1 MSPLLFTLVSVALAE
16 DPPLAEPAPAP
27 APPVAEPTPEPV
39 PEPPPETTPQQA
51 IEEAWA
57 SIGLE
62 PPPLSAAL
70 ELGRCIPCG
79 GGYGGVG
86 RWLVPHASF
95 DLGLGVRPYSSQ
107 GGLFAW
113 GLTTTGYWK
122 KENTGLYLQAG
133 VSTLAIVVE
142 DVGQPTARAVA
153 RPAGVVS
160 LGFRQA
166 LYEDD
171 ILRVLASAGVGAY
184 RRGLLRDGADYDGFT
199 FNLTVGAEFGVR
211 QGGLGVSQLSL
222 DSSNPPD
229 STLTTAAS
237 ALTPP

>member
-1 MSPLLFTLVSVALAE
+1 MSPLLLCLVSAALAE
-16 DPPLAEPAPAP
+16 DPPAAEPAP
-27 APPVAEPTPEPV
+27 APPVAEPAPETP
-39 PEPPPETTPQQA
+39 PEPPPEPTPQDA

-62 PPPLSAAL
+62 PPRLSAAV

-95 DLGLGVRPYSSQ
+95 DLGLGVRPNRTQ
-107 GGLFAW
+107 GGLFSW

-122 KENTGLYLQAG
+122 TNNTGLYLQAG
-133 VSTLAIVVE
+133 VSTLALVTE
-142 DVGQPTARAVA
+142 DLGEPTARAVA
-153 RPAGVVS
+153 RPAGVASV
-160 LGFRQA
+160 GFRQS

-171 ILRVLASAGVGAY
+171 TLAILASAGVGVY
-184 RRGLLRDGADYDGFT
+184 RRGLLRSGADYDGVT

-211 QGGLGVSQLSL
+211 
-222 DSSNPPD
+222 D
-229 STLTTAAS
+229 
-237 ALTPP
+237 

>member
-1 MSPLLFTLVSVALAE
+1 M
-16 DPPLAEPAPAP
+16 AEPAP
-27 APPVAEPTPEPV
+27 ETP
-39 PEPPPETTPQQA
+39 PEPPPEPTPQDA

-62 PPPLSAAL
+62 PPRLSAAV

-95 DLGLGVRPYSSQ
+95 DLGLGLRPNRTQ

-122 KENTGLYLQAG
+122 TNNTGLYLQAG

-142 DVGQPTARAVA
+142 DVGQPTARSVA
-153 RPAGVVS
+153 RPAGVASV
-160 LGFRQA
+160 GFRQS

-171 ILRVLASAGVGAY
+171 TLAILASAGVGVY
-184 RRGLLRDGADYDGFT
+184 RRGLLRSGADYDGVT

-211 QGGLGVSQLSL
+211 
-222 DSSNPPD
+222 D
-229 STLTTAAS
+229 
-237 ALTPP
+237 

>member
-1 MSPLLFTLVSVALAE
+1 MSPLLLCLVSAALAE
-16 DPPLAEPAPAP
+16 DPPVAAPTP
-27 APPVAEPTPEPV
+27 EPPVAEPTPEPT
-39 PEPPPETTPQQA
+39 PPPEPSPQDA
-51 IEEAWA
+51 ITEAWA
-57 SIGLE
+57 SVGLT

-95 DLGLGVRPYSSQ
+95 DLGLGVRPYASQ

-122 KENTGLYLQAG
+122 ADNTGLYLQAG
-133 VSTLAIVVE
+133 VSTLVIVVE

-160 LGFRQA
+160 VGFRQV

-171 ILRVLASAGVGAY
+171 TLRIPASAGIGVY
-184 RRGLLRDGADYDGFT
+184 KRGLLRSGADYEGFT

-211 QGGLGVSQLSL
+211 
-222 DSSNPPD
+222 D
-229 STLTTAAS
+229 
-237 ALTPP
+237 